1 MKQNLNVFFLS
12 IFLIIGCGKNEIL
25 ITEKKEM
32 DSLDYIVMAAAIENT
47 IYSKFDTVNYDTVK
61 FERFFRLII
70 DTTTIDTPK
79 PWLVDKHRVNY
90 PEEDH
95 LVTGLLNMN
104 QKTFYIDSTKLKTK
118 FAKVVIASND
128 IRDYINSKNA
138 DTITFNS
145 FRLSIPYIDKK
156 SGLALI
162 LKQFLSSHQTSN
174 EFIWLKQIND
184 KWIVYDRWYDSY

>member
-1 MKQNLNVFFLS
+1 MKQNLNVFFLL

-70 DTTTIDTPK
+70 DTTTIEVPK

-90 PEEDH
+90 PEEDN
-95 LVTGLLNMN
+95 LVTGLLNVN
-104 QKTFYIDSTKLKTK
+104 KRTFYIDSTKLKTK

-128 IRDYINSKNA
+128 VSDYINSKNV
-138 DTITFNS
+138 DSITFNS
-145 FRLSIPYIDKK
+145 FRLSIPYIDKERR
-156 SGLALI
+156 LALI
-162 LKQFLSSHQTSN
+162 LKQFLSSHLASN